1 MNRFALFMMIG
12 FVAILGL
19 SVTVVTFQ
27 KCGWKTLL
35 LGNGAGAAAM
45 MGMCDE

>member
-1 MNRFALFMMIG
+1 MNRFALAMLVG
-12 FVAILGL
+12 FVALIGL

-27 KCGWKTLL
+27 KCGWKTFL
-35 LGNGAGAAAM
+35 LGKSAGAAAM